1 MDGAVRSPDPAFE
14 AIKRH
19 QKAVRAVRATSAEI
33 DRLVDLADAA
43 VGPRS
48 IEVPNMLRPGEAPV
62 VVNCW
67 LDIEKYVSPEEN
79 AELHAQLLVKLKTQH
94 AARAKY
100 LQEIAGNTDKI
111 MDQPAAEECEAE
123 DALTETVPTSLPGLL
138 AVLTYVSRTSK
149 VAGCTASFDESNMRP
164 LLRSLAKAAK
174 SLGPQA
180 RADNPPTV
188 KASTD
193 PMFGLIVARSKDE
206 AWVFVDYDDLAASM
220 VEGFAASMEN
230 ISA

>member
-1 MDGAVRSPDPAFE
+1 
-14 AIKRH
+14 
-19 QKAVRAVRATSAEI
+19 
-33 DRLVDLADAA
+33 
-43 VGPRS
+43 
-48 IEVPNMLRPGEAPV
+48 
-62 VVNCW
+62 
-67 LDIEKYVSPEEN
+67 
-79 AELHAQLLVKLKTQH
+79 
-94 AARAKY
+94 
-100 LQEIAGNTDKI
+100 
-111 MDQPAAEECEAE
+111 
-123 DALTETVPTSLPGLL
+123 LL
-138 AVLTYVSRTSK
+138 AVLTYVSGTSK
-149 VAGCTASFDESNMRP
+149 VAGCTASFDESNM